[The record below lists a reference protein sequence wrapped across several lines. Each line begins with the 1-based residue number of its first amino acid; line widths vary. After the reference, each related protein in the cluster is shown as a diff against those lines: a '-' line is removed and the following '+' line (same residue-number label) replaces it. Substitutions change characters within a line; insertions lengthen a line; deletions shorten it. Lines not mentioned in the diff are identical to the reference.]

1 MKLGLT
7 KSQLGYYFWPKDLKH
22 FEPDIFINYG
32 NGCVLKFYTLQS
44 IKAVKEEKK
53 YHYETLP
60 KEKIHRHAI
69 PKHSVILTLQE
80 EELRRYARNGNNKA
94 PKGAYFIVA
103 SNYLT

>member
-44 IKAVKEEKK
+44 IKAVKEEKN
-53 YHYETLP
+53 
-60 KEKIHRHAI
+60 I
-69 PKHSVILTLQE
+69 P
-80 EELRRYARNGNNKA
+80 LRDFTKRKNTPPRDTEALRYIDPARGSTPEICK
-94 PKGAYFIVA
+94 KWK
-103 SNYLT
+103 